1 MAEAEK
7 SRTAL
12 VLELERVEL
21 EAQAEVLGSLGP
33 ASEGGSAVAKA
44 ALERQRAAAQAL
56 RRKLKMKDA
65 QLAQYV
71 DLAHSFVCLY
81 NGPRLWLAV
90 NSLRLNRFHRLPR
103 ANFIELTEPSQA
115 TQAAWCDLAVLKG
128 QIVKGG
134 RDSIAS
140 GAFHA
145 IRCRSRTSFGA
156 SQHASGFFFLF
167 LHLPHTRVLRF
178 AFFSYA
184 LFFLSFLPRFA
195 FS

>member
-21 EAQAEVLGSLGP
+21 EAQAEVHGLGP

-81 NGPRLWLAV
+81 NGPRLLA
-90 NSLRLNRFHRLPR
+90 RR
-103 ANFIELTEPSQA
+103 ELTPVESLPS
-115 TQAAWCDLAVLKG
+115 TPSRELHR
-128 QIVKGG
+128 IN
-134 RDSIAS
+134 RTIA
-140 GAFHA
+140 GY
-145 IRCRSRTSFGA
+145 A
-156 SQHASGFFFLF
+156 SSVA
-167 LHLPHTRVLRF
+167 
-178 AFFSYA
+178 
-184 LFFLSFLPRFA
+184 
-195 FS
+195 